1 MNDSLVGKEVEAIH
15 EHIRG
20 VVTHEVGDSVVI
32 DGRWEVS
39 RSSVR
44 LVEEQEEAA

>member
-1 MNDSLVGKEVEAIH
+1 MSNSLLGREVEAIH

-20 VVTHEVGDSVVI
+20 VVTHEAGDSVVI

-44 LVEEQEEAA
+44 LVADEEAAE